1 MKFNNILSNKKGQS
15 FEGIQALPM
24 FVVIL
29 VIAAVILVLGI
40 IVLQELRDSQITGVL
55 GAENV
60 TNCTVGDTQGCG
72 EAFSGANLT
81 IVGLGTFADFWT
93 IIVLALVITVV
104 LALLLG
110 MFGGRRIR

>member
-1 MKFNNILSNKKGQS
+1 MKLKHLLNKKGQLAS
-15 FEGIQALPM
+15 LQSIPVFI
-24 FVVIL
+24 VIL

-40 IVLQELRDSQITGVL
+40 IVLQEIRDTQITGIA

-60 TNCTVGDTQGCG
+60 TNCTVGSTQGCG

-93 IIVLALVITVV
+93 IIVLALVITIVIG
-104 LALLLG
+104 LLLS